1 MSLFSWFSR
10 KPAPPKPRPAA
21 EPSGLLNADAT
32 VPLSPGRLGK
42 PLLEPVPP
50 EHAANRKNERM
61 ERRELLYTVVRDAM
75 VRAGVLSASYKFKV
89 LSLDQRGRQFLV
101 MMDLAREYGGE
112 TVRLSEIEA
121 LIAQTAKTRYDI
133 LVTAVYWRIND
144 HVAVGIPQK
153 GVAPLGAS
161 LQGTPAPAVRRP
173 APVVASPTPP
183 ANSAP
188 TLAPAR
194 VAAAAPAATAAAP
207 LARPAAPVLA
217 ASAPVAAAAPVAAP
231 AFPPIRPA
239 APTLASQAT
248 APAPLLPATP
258 APVAAPAPAARPA
271 PRYEPIEADEVAA
284 FKRALANAAGA
295 SAAAAPAAAAA
306 KPGVPVRS
314 GPLLPASHPT
324 GFEDTEMPGSD
335 GPSPDLSSTQY
346 GELN

>member
-10 KPAPPKPRPAA
+10 KPAPPKPRHPA

-32 VPLSPGRLGK
+32 VPLAVGRQGR
-42 PLLEPVPP
+42 PLVDSLPP

-153 GVAPLGAS
+153 GVALQGAS
-161 LQGTPAPAVRRP
+161 LQAATTLPRRP
-173 APVVASPTPP
+173 APVF
-183 ANSAP
+183 
-188 TLAPAR
+188 APA
-194 VAAAAPAATAAAP
+194 P
-207 LARPAAPVLA
+207 
-217 ASAPVAAAAPVAAP
+217 APVAAP
-231 AFPPIRPA
+231 TRPA
-239 APTLASQAT
+239 APL
-248 APAPLLPATP
+248 PAAAATP
-258 APVAAPAPAARPA
+258 APVPVRTPLVPPVAAPAPAPVPATPAAATRPA
-271 PRYEPIEADEVAA
+271 PRFDPIEADEVAA
-284 FKRALANAAGA
+284 FKRALASAAGG
-295 SAAAAPAAAAA
+295 AAVAGAAAA

-314 GPLLPASHPT
+314 GPILPPAQPT
-324 GFEDTEMPGSD
+324 GFDDTEMPGAD

>member
-10 KPAPPKPRPAA
+10 KPAPPKPRPMA
-21 EPSGLLNADAT
+21 EQPSGLLNADAT
-32 VPLSPGRLGK
+32 VPLAPGRPGRPMADAL
-42 PLLEPVPP
+42 PP

-153 GVAPLGAS
+153 GVAPQGAS
-161 LQGTPAPAVRRP
+161 LQGTPPLARRP
-173 APVVASPTPP
+173 LP
-183 ANSAP
+183 
-188 TLAPAR
+188 
-194 VAAAAPAATAAAP
+194 AAAAPAPVATPVAAP
-207 LARPAAPVLA
+207 VRPAAPV
-217 ASAPVAAAAPVAAP
+217 PVAAAPAPAALRPPVAAPVRAPVAAP
-231 AFPPIRPA
+231 AAPVSAPA
-239 APTLASQAT
+239 APL
-248 APAPLLPATP
+248 
-258 APVAAPAPAARPA
+258 APAAAPRAA

-284 FKRALANAAGA
+284 FKRALATAAG
-295 SAAAAPAAAAA
+295 SAAAAPAAAA

-314 GPLLPASHPT
+314 GPLLPPSSQST

-335 GPSPDLSSTQY
+335 SPAPDLSSTQY

>member
-10 KPAPPKPRPAA
+10 KPAPPKPRPRQGA

-32 VPLSPGRLGK
+32 VPLSPGRQGK
-42 PLLEPVPP
+42 PVLDPLPP

-153 GVAPLGAS
+153 GIAPLGAA
-161 LQGTPAPAVRRP
+161 LPVGAQAPAAAVRRP
-173 APVVASPTPP
+173 LPPV
-183 ANSAP
+183 SAP
-188 TLAPAR
+188 APLT
-194 VAAAAPAATAAAP
+194 ATPAAP
-207 LARPAAPVLA
+207 LSRPVPPLRPAAPV
-217 ASAPVAAAAPVAAP
+217 
-231 AFPPIRPA
+231 
-239 APTLASQAT
+239 AT
-248 APAPLLPATP
+248 APAPLTGTAAPRTP
-258 APVAAPAPAARPA
+258 AAPVDYEATRPVH
-271 PRYEPIEADEVAA
+271 RFEPIEADEVAA
-284 FKRALANAAGA
+284 FKRALADAAGTNPVPTT
-295 SAAAAPAAAAA
+295 PAR
-306 KPGVPVRS
+306 PGGAPVRS
-314 GPLLPASHPT
+314 GPIRPRPAAPS
-324 GFEDTEMPGSD
+324 GFEDTEMPGAEER
-335 GPSPDLSSTQY
+335 GPDLSSTQY
-346 GELN
+346 GELR

>member
-10 KPAPPKPRPAA
+10 KPAPPKPRPMA

-32 VPLSPGRLGK
+32 VPLSPGRQGK

-153 GVAPLGAS
+153 GVAPHGAS
-161 LQGTPAPAVRRP
+161 LQ
-173 APVVASPTPP
+173 
-183 ANSAP
+183 
-188 TLAPAR
+188 
-194 VAAAAPAATAAAP
+194 AAPAAARRPQPAAASS
-207 LARPAAPVLA
+207 RPAPLT
-217 ASAPVAAAAPVAAP
+217 P
-231 AFPPIRPA
+231 A
-239 APTLASQAT
+239 AT
-248 APAPLLPATP
+248 APAPLQPALSNPLLQPSGSLAPP
-258 APVAAPAPAARPA
+258 AVAPAAAPRA
-271 PRYEPIEADEVAA
+271 TPRYEPIEADEVAA
-284 FKRALANAAGA
+284 FKRALASAAGA
-295 SAAAAPAAAAA
+295 ASAAPAGA
-306 KPGVPVRS
+306 KPGVAVRS
-314 GPLLPASHPT
+314 GPLLPPSAPT
-324 GFEDTEMPGSD
+324 GFEDTEMPGAER
-335 GPSPDLSSTQY
+335 GQDLSSTQY